1 MKPGAV
7 VGGRSPAGVSIG
19 APEPDAPA
27 APAIIAEFV
36 FPALAAP
43 EPALLPLVID
53 GCCDGDRAGA
63 PPETAVGSEPP
74 LPPLPTGNVV
84 AGCVGSVLGGLLE
97 QPHITKS
104 QSPQALSN
112 LECAAQVMDESALS
126 IVRTRGA
133 TRSTNWLAAADLGN
147 LSGGQGM

>member
-27 APAIIAEFV
+27 AP
-36 FPALAAP
+36 
-43 EPALLPLVID
+43 EPGLLPLVSD
-53 GCCDGDRAGA
+53 GCSDGDRAGA

-84 AGCVGSVLGGLLE
+84 AGFVGSVLGGLLE
-97 QPHITKS
+97 QPQITKS

-112 LECAAQVMDESALS
+112 LE
-126 IVRTRGA
+126 
-133 TRSTNWLAAADLGN
+133 
-147 LSGGQGM
+147 

>member
-7 VGGRSPAGVSIG
+7 VGGRSPAGASIG

-53 GCCDGDRAGA
+53 GCCDGDLAGT
-63 PPETAVGSEPP
+63 PSGSEPP

-84 AGCVGSVLGGLLE
+84 AGVVGSVLGGLLE

-112 LECAAQVMDESALS
+112 LE
-126 IVRTRGA
+126 
-133 TRSTNWLAAADLGN
+133 
-147 LSGGQGM
+147 